1 MPTDSAQQALS
12 ILREASQF
20 QWYVIPLFAMVVLF
34 YFLEIEKRNWNAVFA
49 GLALWGTDWF
59 FEILNALAFHFTQ
72 KAPLWG
78 APGETAYLL
87 LIGLNI
93 EISIMFAIAGIAF
106 TKVLPRD
113 RKAKLLGL
121 PNRLVFAMGFAAFC
135 VFVEILLNQAGALTW
150 DYPFWCARA
159 PWLIFAAAYFPLI
172 MVTYW
177 VHDLETLRAKAIA
190 VGFLYAVDVL
200 ALEVFAGVLGWI

>member
-1 MPTDSAQQALS
+1 MPTEAAEQALS
-12 ILREASQF
+12 ILRDASQF

-34 YFLEIEKRNWNAVFA
+34 YCLEIEKRNWNALFA
-49 GLALWGTDWF
+49 ALALWGLDWF
-59 FEILNALAFHFTQ
+59 FEIVNALAFHFTQ

-78 APGETAYLL
+78 APGDTAYLL

-93 EISIMFAIAGIAF
+93 EISMMFAIAGIAF
-106 TKVLPRD
+106 TKVLPGD
-113 RKAKLLGL
+113 KKAKLLGL
-121 PNRLVFAMGFAAFC
+121 PNRLVFALGLAAFC

-172 MVTYW
+172 LFTYW
-177 VHDLETLRAKAIA
+177 VHDLEGIRAKALA
-190 VGFLYAVDVL
+190 VGALYAINMIGL
-200 ALEVFAGVLGWI
+200 AVFAGCLGWI

>member
-1 MPTDSAQQALS
+1 MPTDAAQQALS
-12 ILREASQF
+12 ILRDASQF
-20 QWYVIPLFAMVVLF
+20 QWYVIPFFAMVVLF

-59 FEILNALAFHFTQ
+59 FEILNALIFHFTQ

-78 APGETAYLL
+78 APGDTAYLL

-93 EISIMFAIAGIAF
+93 EISMMFAIAGIAF

-113 RKAKLLGL
+113 KKARLLGL
-121 PNRLVFAMGFAAFC
+121 PNRLVCAMGFAAFC
-135 VFVEILLNQAGALTW
+135 VFVEILLNLAGALTW

-172 MVTYW
+172 MVAYL
-177 VHDLETLRAKAIA
+177 VHDLETLRGKAIA
-190 VGFLYAVDVL
+190 VGGLYALDIL
-200 ALEVFAGVLGWI
+200 ALAVFAGLLGWI

>member
-1 MPTDSAQQALS
+1 MPTDSAARALS
-12 ILREASQF
+12 ILRDASQF

-34 YFLEIEKRNWNAVFA
+34 YCLEIEKKNWNAVLA

-59 FEILNALAFHFTQ
+59 FEILNALVFHFTR

-93 EISIMFAIAGIAF
+93 EISMMFAIAGIAF

-113 RKAKLLGL
+113 KKARLLGL
-121 PNRLVFAMGFAAFC
+121 PNRLVFALGFAAFC

-159 PWLIFAAAYFPLI
+159 PWLILFAAYFPLI
-172 MVTYW
+172 RVTYW
-177 VHDLETLRAKAIA
+177 VHDLETIRAKALA
-190 VGFLYAVDVL
+190 VGGLYAVDLL
-200 ALEVFAGVLGWI
+200 ALAVFAGCLGWI

>member
-1 MPTDSAQQALS
+1 MPTESAAAALS
-12 ILREASQF
+12 ILRDASQF

-34 YFLEIEKRNWNAVFA
+34 YFLEVEKKNWNAIFA

-59 FEILNALAFHFTQ
+59 FEILNALVFHFTQ

-78 APGETAYLL
+78 APGDTAYLL

-93 EISIMFAIAGIAF
+93 EISMMFAIAGIAF

-113 RKAKLLGL
+113 KKAKLLGL
-121 PNRLVFAMGFAAFC
+121 PNRLVCAIGFAAFC
-135 VFVEILLNQAGALTW
+135 VFVEILLNLAGALTW

-159 PWLIFAAAYFPLI
+159 PWLIIFAAYFPLI
-172 MVTYW
+172 RVTYW
-177 VHDLETLRAKAIA
+177 VYDLETLRAKTLA
-190 VGFLYAVDVL
+190 VGCLYAVNVL
-200 ALEVFAGVLGWI
+200 ALLVFAGILGWI

>member
-1 MPTDSAQQALS
+1 MPTDAAQQALS
-12 ILREASQF
+12 ILRDASQF

-34 YFLEIEKRNWNAVFA
+34 YFLEIEKGNWNAVFA
-49 GLALWGTDWF
+49 GLALWGTDWL
-59 FEILNALAFHFTQ
+59 FEIVNALVLHATQ

-93 EISIMFAIAGIAF
+93 EISMMFAIAGIAF

-113 RKAKLLGL
+113 KKARLLGL
-121 PNRLVFAMGFAAFC
+121 PNRLVFALGFAAFC

-159 PWLIFAAAYFPLI
+159 PWLILFAAYFPLI
-172 MVTYW
+172 MVTFW
-177 VHDLETLRAKAIA
+177 VHDLEGVRAKALA
-190 VGFLYAVDVL
+190 VGGLYAVNIVGL
-200 ALEVFAGVLGWI
+200 VVFAGFLGWI